1 MLQHLAYTVIGA
13 GITAYTYYVTRSV
26 NTKPA
31 MYLFFLIGF
40 ALTVYGAY
48 RFMRSIIFNASTNTT
63 NDKSENNDIIRCS
76 NCGVKHY
83 TTSNYCH
90 KCGTKL

>member
-1 MLQHLAYTVIGA
+1 MLQYLAYTVLGA

-48 RFMRSIIFNASTNTT
+48 RLIRSLIFTASTKPT
-63 NDKSENNDIIRCS
+63 NNNRDNEDIIRCS

-90 KCGTKL
+90 KCGSKL